1 MRVVVWNSHETVKC
15 PPGSEGWHARY
26 GRVRVLESHGWQRL
40 VEVDSVGVVLTSSGA
55 EVSYPERRALLVDV
69 RELERVGTP

>member
-1 MRVVVWNSHETVKC
+1 MGIVVWNSHETVKC
-15 PPGSEGWHARY
+15 PPGSEGWHFRY
-26 GRVRVLESHGWQRL
+26 GRVRVLESRGWQRL
-40 VEVDSVGVVLTSSGA
+40 VEVDSEGVVLTRSGA